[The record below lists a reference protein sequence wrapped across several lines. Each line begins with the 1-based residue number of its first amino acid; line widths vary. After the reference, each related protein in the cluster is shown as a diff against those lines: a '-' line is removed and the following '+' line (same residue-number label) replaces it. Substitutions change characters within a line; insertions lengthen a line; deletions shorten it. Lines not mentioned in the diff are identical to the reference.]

1 MAFSLANRSK
11 ATYLVWAILVGA
23 SLTGLVTSRWSL
35 AAIGFI
41 TFLLTILPVFFSDRF
56 AVKLPV
62 SFVSMIVLFIF
73 STIFLGE
80 AFDFYEQ
87 FWWWDVL
94 LHGGSA
100 VGFGLFSFLLV
111 FMMFQGD
118 RYLAPPAA
126 IAFITFSCAVAVG
139 VTWEILEYSM
149 DQIFGLNMQKSG
161 LRDTMWDLIVD
172 CIGAS
177 LAGCTGFFY
186 LKGKEFG
193 GLTKLIDEF
202 ILLNKKFFSKSK
214 RHPQDG
220 ENSET
225 PNDP

>member
-1 MAFSLANRSK
+1 MLAFSLANRSK

-87 FWWWDVL
+87 FWWWDERGKSRL
-94 LHGGSA
+94 
-100 VGFGLFSFLLV
+100 
-111 FMMFQGD
+111 
-118 RYLAPPAA
+118 
-126 IAFITFSCAVAVG
+126 
-139 VTWEILEYSM
+139 ILM
-149 DQIFGLNMQKSG
+149 
-161 LRDTMWDLIVD
+161 
-172 CIGAS
+172 
-177 LAGCTGFFY
+177 
-186 LKGKEFG
+186 
-193 GLTKLIDEF
+193 
-202 ILLNKKFFSKSK
+202 
-214 RHPQDG
+214 
-220 ENSET
+220 
-225 PNDP
+225 